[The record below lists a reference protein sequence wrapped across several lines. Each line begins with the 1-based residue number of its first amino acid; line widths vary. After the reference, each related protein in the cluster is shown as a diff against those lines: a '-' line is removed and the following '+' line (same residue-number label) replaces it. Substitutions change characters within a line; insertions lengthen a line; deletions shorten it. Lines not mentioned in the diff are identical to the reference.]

1 MRAELVTEPG
11 GSDRADEDFTCVS
24 LPASGQGGFLVLLD
38 GVTPPEGATGCV
50 HSVPWYVSR
59 LGGAL
64 NELSVSR
71 PDLTL
76 REILASS
83 IRRTA
88 ELHRATCDLS
98 HPRTP
103 QATVVLARWDG
114 ARAEHLV
121 LSDSVLLLVEQ
132 DGAVRAVLDDRI
144 ERLPLAA
151 ERAAVRDA
159 TEDGERE
166 AARAAYVRA
175 VESLRNA
182 EGGFFTA
189 AADPDVAARALT
201 GETPLAG
208 LHCLI
213 ALSDGATRWT
223 ERFHQGD
230 WTALATLLRN
240 RGPRALLTEVR
251 RLERSPEGTAKRGK
265 QHDDASVIVAEVG
278 GGAR

>member
-24 LPASGQGGFLVLLD
+24 LPASGQGGCLVLLD
-38 GVTPPEGATGCV
+38 GVTPPEGATGCA

-64 NELSVSR
+64 NELAVSR

-76 REILASS
+76 RQVLASS

-103 QATVVLARWDG
+103 QATVVLARWDDT
-114 ARAEHLV
+114 RAEHLV
-121 LSDSVLLLVEQ
+121 LSDSVLLLVER
-132 DGAVRAVLDDRI
+132 DGAVRPVLDDRLDH
-144 ERLPLAA
+144 LPLAA

-159 TEDGERE
+159 ADGERE
-166 AARAAYVRA
+166 AARAAYASA

-201 GETPLAG
+201 GETPLAE

-213 ALSDGATRWT
+213 ALTDGATRWT

-230 WTALATLLRN
+230 WTALATLLRT
-240 RGPRALLTEVR
+240 RGPRALLAEVR
-251 RLERSPEGTAKRGK
+251 RLERTPEGRAKRGK
-265 QHDDASVIVAEVG
+265 RHDDASVILAEVG
-278 GGAR
+278 GGRG